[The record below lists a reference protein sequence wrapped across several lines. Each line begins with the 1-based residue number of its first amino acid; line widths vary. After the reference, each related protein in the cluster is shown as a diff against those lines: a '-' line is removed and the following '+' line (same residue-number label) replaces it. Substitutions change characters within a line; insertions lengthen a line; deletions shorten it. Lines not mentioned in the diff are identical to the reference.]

1 MSRPAPPAT
10 AAQAR
15 ARRGAVRRLDQALV
29 ERDPHADRDPEHSR
43 RRAVVVGAV
52 LAVLGLAA
60 AAVVGLARG
69 DTDWRAATIV
79 RGVPSGALYV
89 VAREPSPR
97 LVPTTD
103 LSSARLLAADVDP
116 RRADPAARLAPAD
129 PTPVRDD
136 ALAGVE
142 RTGTVGLA
150 GAPAVLPDTATPAA
164 PDVWAVCDVPAGAG
178 VRAIVLGGEPALGR
192 TLTAGESLLLRG
204 DDGRTWLV
212 GDGRRA
218 AVDPAAGAVVR
229 GLGIAGIPARPAGSA
244 LLGSLPEGAPL
255 VPPGIPGA
263 GLAPTDPTTRALG
276 LPVGAV
282 ARVGGATPGVGR
294 FLVVLDGGVQEVPDV
309 VAELIRFA
317 SPGADPRVAELPA
330 ALVDRLPRR
339 VGVDL
344 GAYPRTFP
352 RVLGVED
359 APVACAAPTV
369 GGATTVAVAGTLPAP
384 VPPTPLGEPGATG
397 PVTAVRVAGAGA
409 YVVPVGPGEPFDPD
423 RGVVVDQVGRVFPVA
438 GRSAAAALGLGDPRP
453 APRSVVGLLPR
464 GPVLSAEAA
473 RTLR

>member
-15 ARRGAVRRLDQALV
+15 ARRGAARRLDQALV
-29 ERDPHADRDPEHSR
+29 ERDPHADRDPEHTR

-52 LAVLGLAA
+52 LAALGLAA
-60 AAVVGLARG
+60 AAVVGLVRG

-103 LSSARLLAADVDP
+103 LTSARLLAADVDP
-116 RRADPAARLAPAD
+116 RRADPDAGLAPAD

-142 RTGTVGLA
+142 RTVPVGLT
-150 GAPAVLPDTATPAA
+150 GAPSVLPDTASPPT
-164 PDVWAVCDVPAGAG
+164 PDVWAVCDVPAGPG
-178 VRAIVLGGEPALGR
+178 VRGIVLGGQAELGR
-192 TLTAGESLLLRG
+192 PLATGESLLLRG

-212 GDGRRA
+212 AEGRRA

-229 GLGIAGIPARPAGSA
+229 GLTIAGVPARPAGSA
-244 LLGSLPEGAPL
+244 LLATLPEGAPL
-255 VPPGIPGA
+255 VPPRVPGA
-263 GLAPTDPTTRALG
+263 GLAPTDPGTRVLG
-276 LPVGAV
+276 LPIGAV
-282 ARVGGATPGVGR
+282 ARIAGSAPAR

-309 VAELIRFA
+309 VAELVRFA
-317 SPGADPRVAELPA
+317 SPGADPRVAEVPVA
-330 ALVDRLPRR
+330 VADGLPRA

-352 RVLGVED
+352 QVLGVED
-359 APVACAAPTV
+359 APVACTSPTV
-369 GGATTVAVAGTLPAP
+369 EGRTTVSVAADLPAP
-384 VPPTPLGEPGATG
+384 VPPTPLGEPGAPG
-397 PVTAVRVAGAGA
+397 AVTSVRIAGAGA
-409 YVVPVGPGEPFDPD
+409 YVVPVGPGEPFDPE

-438 GRSAAAALGLGDPRP
+438 GRAAAAALGLGEPRP

-464 GPVLSAEAA
+464 GPVLSLESA